1 MMFESFLFGVGVV
14 AATLF
19 IATTSLYIITD
30 DRRVG
35 VLARALLALLL
46 LDAAVAIAAHYI
58 FTAF

>member
-1 MMFESFLFGVGVV
+1 MFESLLFGVGIV

-35 VLARALLALLL
+35 ILSRALLTLLL

-58 FTAF
+58 FKAF